1 MNEPF
6 WIMQG
11 YEIYIWPSY
20 VLTLLSLVLLFVH
33 STKQSQKA
41 KKLLKQLSE
50 KKLNFKIQIDVKQMN
65 PKYRRLF
72 ITIIILLTLGLA
84 TKLILIALEDNI
96 VYFYTP
102 NDLIE
107 KFGDTQN
114 IQNKIRIGGLVLESS
129 IKKEGKKSIFII
141 TDRKKEVKVVFD
153 GSLPDLFREGQGI
166 VAEGIFKN
174 NNFIASEVLAKHD
187 ENYMPPEVA
196 DALKKNNVWKGDA
209 D

>member
-1 MNEPF
+1 MN
-6 WIMQG
+6 
-11 YEIYIWPSY
+11 
-20 VLTLLSLVLLFVH
+20 
-33 STKQSQKA
+33 A
-41 KKLLKQLSE
+41 
-50 KKLNFKIQIDVKQMN
+50 
-65 PKYRRLF
+65 KYRRLF
-72 ITIIILLTLGLA
+72 ITIIIVLILGLA
-84 TKLILIALEDNI
+84 TKLILMALEDNI

-129 IKKEGKKSIFII
+129 IKKEGEKTIFMI
-141 TDRKKEVKVVFD
+141 TDRKKEVKVEFD
-153 GSLPDLFREGQGI
+153 GPLPDLFREGQGI

-174 NNFIASEVLAKHD
+174 NYFIASEVLAKHD

>member
-1 MNEPF
+1 MN
-6 WIMQG
+6 
-11 YEIYIWPSY
+11 
-20 VLTLLSLVLLFVH
+20 
-33 STKQSQKA
+33 A
-41 KKLLKQLSE
+41 
-50 KKLNFKIQIDVKQMN
+50 
-65 PKYRRLF
+65 KYRRLF
-72 ITIIILLTLGLA
+72 ITIIIVFTLGLA
-84 TKLILIALEDNI
+84 TKLILMALEDNI

-114 IQNKIRIGGLVLESS
+114 IQSKIRIGGLVLESS
-129 IKKEGKKSIFII
+129 IKKEGEKTIFMI
-141 TDRKKEVKVVFD
+141 TDRKKEVKVEFK
-153 GSLPDLFREGQGI
+153 GPLPDLFREGQGI
-166 VAEGIFKN
+166 VAEGMFQN

>member
-1 MNEPF
+1 
-6 WIMQG
+6 
-11 YEIYIWPSY
+11 
-20 VLTLLSLVLLFVH
+20 
-33 STKQSQKA
+33 
-41 KKLLKQLSE
+41 
-50 KKLNFKIQIDVKQMN
+50 MN

-72 ITIIILLTLGLA
+72 ITIIIVLTLGLA
-84 TKLILIALEDNI
+84 TKLILMALEDNI

-129 IKKEGKKSIFII
+129 IKKEGEKTIFMI
-141 TDRKKEVKVVFD
+141 TDRKKEVKVVFK
-153 GSLPDLFREGQGI
+153 GPLPDLFREGQGI
-166 VAEGIFKN
+166 VAEGMFQN

-196 DALKKNNVWKGDA
+196 DALKKNNVWKGDS

>member
-1 MNEPF
+1 
-6 WIMQG
+6 
-11 YEIYIWPSY
+11 
-20 VLTLLSLVLLFVH
+20 
-33 STKQSQKA
+33 
-41 KKLLKQLSE
+41 
-50 KKLNFKIQIDVKQMN
+50 MN

-72 ITIIILLTLGLA
+72 ITIIIVLTLGLA

-114 IQNKIRIGGLVLESS
+114 IQNKIRISGLVLESS
-129 IKKEGKKSIFII
+129 IKKEGEKSIFII

>member
-1 MNEPF
+1 
-6 WIMQG
+6 
-11 YEIYIWPSY
+11 
-20 VLTLLSLVLLFVH
+20 
-33 STKQSQKA
+33 
-41 KKLLKQLSE
+41 
-50 KKLNFKIQIDVKQMN
+50 MN

-72 ITIIILLTLGLA
+72 ITIIIILTLGLA
-84 TKLILIALEDNI
+84 TKLILMALEDNI

-129 IKKEGKKSIFII
+129 IKKEGEKTIFMI
-141 TDRKKEVKVVFD
+141 TDRKKEVKVLFD
-153 GSLPDLFREGQGI
+153 GPLPDLFREGQGI
-166 VAEGIFKN
+166 VAEGMFQN

-196 DALKKNNVWKGDA
+196 DALKKNNVWKGDS

>member
-1 MNEPF
+1 MN
-6 WIMQG
+6 
-11 YEIYIWPSY
+11 
-20 VLTLLSLVLLFVH
+20 
-33 STKQSQKA
+33 A
-41 KKLLKQLSE
+41 
-50 KKLNFKIQIDVKQMN
+50 
-65 PKYRRLF
+65 KYRRLF
-72 ITIIILLTLGLA
+72 ITIIIILTLGIA
-84 TKLILIALEDNI
+84 TKLILMALEDNI

-129 IKKEGKKSIFII
+129 IKKEGEKTIFMI
-141 TDRKKEVKVVFD
+141 TDRKKKVKVVFD
-153 GSLPDLFREGQGI
+153 GPLPDLFREGQGI
-166 VAEGIFKN
+166 VAEGMFQN

-196 DALKKNNVWKGDA
+196 DALKKNNVWKGDS

>member
-1 MNEPF
+1 MN
-6 WIMQG
+6 
-11 YEIYIWPSY
+11 
-20 VLTLLSLVLLFVH
+20 
-33 STKQSQKA
+33 A
-41 KKLLKQLSE
+41 
-50 KKLNFKIQIDVKQMN
+50 
-65 PKYRRLF
+65 KYRRLF
-72 ITIIILLTLGLA
+72 ITIIIILTLGLA
-84 TKLILIALEDNI
+84 TKLILMALEDNI

-114 IQNKIRIGGLVLESS
+114 IQNKIRIGGLVLENS
-129 IKKEGKKSIFII
+129 IKKEGEKTIFMI

-153 GSLPDLFREGQGI
+153 GPLPDLFREGQGI
-166 VAEGIFKN
+166 VAEGMFQN

-196 DALKKNNVWKGDA
+196 DALKKNNVWKGDS

>member
-1 MNEPF
+1 
-6 WIMQG
+6 
-11 YEIYIWPSY
+11 
-20 VLTLLSLVLLFVH
+20 
-33 STKQSQKA
+33 
-41 KKLLKQLSE
+41 
-50 KKLNFKIQIDVKQMN
+50 MN

-72 ITIIILLTLGLA
+72 ITIIIVLTLGLA
-84 TKLILIALEDNI
+84 TKLILMALEDNI

-107 KFGDTQN
+107 KFGDTKN

-129 IKKEGKKSIFII
+129 IKKEGEKTIFMI
-141 TDRKKEVKVVFD
+141 TDRKKEVRVVFD
-153 GSLPDLFREGQGI
+153 GPLPDLFREGQGI
-166 VAEGIFKN
+166 VAEGMFQN

-196 DALKKNNVWKGDA
+196 DALKKNNVWKGDS

>member
-1 MNEPF
+1 MN
-6 WIMQG
+6 
-11 YEIYIWPSY
+11 
-20 VLTLLSLVLLFVH
+20 
-33 STKQSQKA
+33 A
-41 KKLLKQLSE
+41 
-50 KKLNFKIQIDVKQMN
+50 
-65 PKYRRLF
+65 KYRRLF
-72 ITIIILLTLGLA
+72 ITIIIILTLGLA
-84 TKLILIALEDNI
+84 TKLILMALEENI

-107 KFGDTQN
+107 KFGDTKN

-129 IKKEGKKSIFII
+129 IKKEVEKTIFMI
-141 TDRKKEVKVVFD
+141 TDRKKEVKVVFK
-153 GSLPDLFREGQGI
+153 GPLPDLFREGQGV
-166 VAEGIFKN
+166 VAEGLFQN